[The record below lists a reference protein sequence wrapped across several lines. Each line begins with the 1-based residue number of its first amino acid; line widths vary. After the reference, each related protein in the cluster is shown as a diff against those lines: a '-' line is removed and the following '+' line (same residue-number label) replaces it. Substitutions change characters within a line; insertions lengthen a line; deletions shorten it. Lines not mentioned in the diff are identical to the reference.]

1 MSWLEAERTELAA
14 ERILDAA
21 GALFV
26 ERGVDKPGMDEV
38 ARAAGC
44 SRATLYR
51 YFENRQALIHAFA
64 HREAR
69 QITKQVAQVT
79 AEMTDSRSRVVE
91 AVVACLAAVRERP
104 HLAAWYAGDSTL
116 LREVLRDSPIIR
128 GSAQAFLASD
138 DDPDLA
144 DWVLRIILSFLT
156 DPGDD
161 EAQERRLLERFLR
174 SPGRDAVTG
183 RSGPAC

>member
-1 MSWLEAERTELAA
+1 MSWLEAERSELAA

-21 GALFV
+21 GELFV

-51 YFENRQALIHAFA
+51 YFENRQALIYAFA

-69 QITKQVAQVT
+69 LITKQVAQAT
-79 AEMTDSRSRVVE
+79 TDVSDPRSRVVE
-91 AVVACLAAVRERP
+91 AVIACLAAVRERP
-104 HLAAWYAGDSTL
+104 HLAAWYTGDSTL
-116 LREVLRDSPIIR
+116 LREVLHDSPIIR
-128 GSAQAFLASD
+128 GVAQSYLASD
-138 DDPDLA
+138 PDAIDPDLA

-156 DPGDD
+156 SPGDD
-161 EAQERRLLERFLR
+161 KEAERRLLERFLL
-174 SPGRDAVTG
+174 SP
-183 RSGPAC
+183 PA

>member
-21 GALFV
+21 GALFM

-69 QITKQVAQVT
+69 LITKEVAQVAADVT
-79 AEMTDSRSRVVE
+79 EPRGRVVE
-91 AVVACLAAVRERP
+91 SVLACLAAVRERP

-128 GSAQAFLASD
+128 GTAQTYLAAD
-138 DDPDLA
+138 AEDPDLA

-161 EAQERRLLERFLR
+161 EAQERRLLERFLTI
-174 SPGRDAVTG
+174 PG
-183 RSGPAC
+183 

>member
-1 MSWLEAERTELAA
+1 MSWLADAKTDLAA

-26 ERGVDKPGMDEV
+26 ERGVGKPGMDEV

-51 YFENRQALIHAFA
+51 YFENRQALIQAFA

-69 QITKQVAQVT
+69 LITTQVAQAT
-79 AEMTDSRSRVVE
+79 ADVSDPRRRVVE
-91 AVVACLAAVRERP
+91 AVIACLDAVRERP

-116 LREVLRDSPIIR
+116 LREVLHDSPVIR
-128 GSAQAFLASD
+128 GTAQNYLASD
-138 DDPDLA
+138 AEGSDPDLV
-144 DWVLRIILSFLT
+144 DWVLRIILSFLS
-156 DPGDD
+156 DPGED
-161 EAQERRLLERFLR
+161 EDAERRLLERFLVPPR
-174 SPGRDAVTG
+174 E
-183 RSGPAC
+183 

>member
-1 MSWLEAERTELAA
+1 MSWLEVERTELAA

-51 YFENRQALIHAFA
+51 YFENRQALIYAFA

-69 QITKQVAQVT
+69 LITKQVAQVT
-79 AEMTDSRSRVVE
+79 TEVSDPRRRVVE
-91 AVVACLAAVRERP
+91 AVLACLAAVRERP
-104 HLAAWYAGDSTL
+104 HLAAWYVGDSTL
-116 LREVLRDSPIIR
+116 LREVLHDSPVIR
-128 GSAQAFLASD
+128 GVAQSYLASD
-138 DDPDLA
+138 SEATDPDLA
-144 DWVLRIILSFLT
+144 DWILRIILSFLSN
-156 DPGDD
+156 PGDD
-161 EAQERRLLERFLR
+161 EEEERRLLERFLVVPPR
-174 SPGRDAVTG
+174 S
-183 RSGPAC
+183 

>member
-1 MSWLEAERTELAA
+1 MSWLADAKTELAA

-21 GALFV
+21 GVLFV
-26 ERGVDKPGMDEV
+26 ERGVDEPGMDEV

-51 YFENRQALIHAFA
+51 YFENRNALIYAFA

-69 QITKQVAQVT
+69 LITKQVAQAT
-79 AEMTDSRSRVVE
+79 ADVADPHRRLVA
-91 AVVACLAAVRERP
+91 AVLACLAAVRERP
-104 HLAAWYAGDSTL
+104 HLQAWYAGDSTL
-116 LREVLRDSPIIR
+116 LREVLHESPVIR
-128 GSAQAFLASD
+128 GAAQSYLAPDAEAS
-138 DDPDLA
+138 DPDLV

-161 EAQERRLLERFLR
+161 EDAERRLLERFLLV
-174 SPGRDAVTG
+174 SPR
-183 RSGPAC
+183 R

>member
-1 MSWLEAERTELAA
+1 MSWLADARTELAA

-26 ERGVDKPGMDEV
+26 EQGVDKPGMDEV

-69 QITKQVAQVT
+69 LITKQVAQST
-79 AEMTDSRSRVVE
+79 ADVADPRRRVVE
-91 AVVACLAAVRERP
+91 AVLACLAAVRERP

-116 LREVLRDSPIIR
+116 LREVLHDSPVIR
-128 GSAQAFLASD
+128 GTAQSYLAADAVGS
-138 DDPDLA
+138 DPDLV
-144 DWVLRIILSFLT
+144 DWVLRIILSFLS

-161 EAQERRLLERFLR
+161 EDAERRLLERFLLV
-174 SPGRDAVTG
+174 SPGT
-183 RSGPAC
+183 

>member
-1 MSWLEAERTELAA
+1 MSWLETERTELAA

-69 QITKQVAQVT
+69 LITKQVAQV
-79 AEMTDSRSRVVE
+79 AADVTDPRRRVVE
-91 AVVACLAAVRERP
+91 AVLACLAAVRERP

-128 GSAQAFLASD
+128 GSAEAFLASD
-138 DDPDLA
+138 EEDPDLA

-156 DPGDD
+156 EPGDD
-161 EAQERRLLERFLR
+161 EAQERRLLERFLV
-174 SPGRDAVTG
+174 SL
-183 RSGPAC
+183 

>member
-1 MSWLEAERTELAA
+1 MSWLEAERSELAA

-51 YFENRQALIHAFA
+51 YFENRQALIYAFA

-69 QITKQVAQVT
+69 LITAQVGEAT
-79 AEMTDSRSRVVE
+79 ADVSDPRRRVVE
-91 AVVACLAAVRERP
+91 AVLSCLAAVRERP
-104 HLAAWYAGDSTL
+104 HLAAWYSGDSTL
-116 LREVLRDSPIIR
+116 LREVLHDSPVIR
-128 GSAQAFLASD
+128 GTADTYLASEGS
-138 DDPDLA
+138 DPDLA
-144 DWVLRIILSFLT
+144 DWILRIILSFLS

-161 EAQERRLLERFLR
+161 EEAERRLLERFLV
-174 SPGRDAVTG
+174 VT
-183 RSGPAC
+183 

>member
-1 MSWLEAERTELAA
+1 MSWLAEAKTDLAA

-21 GALFV
+21 GELFV
-26 ERGVDKPGMDEV
+26 ERGVGKPGMDEV

-51 YFENRQALIHAFA
+51 YFENRQALIQAFA

-69 QITKQVAQVT
+69 LITTQVAQAT
-79 AEMTDSRSRVVE
+79 ADISDPRRRVVE
-91 AVVACLAAVRERP
+91 AVIACLAAVRERP

-116 LREVLRDSPIIR
+116 LREVLHDSPLIR
-128 GSAQAFLASD
+128 GTAQSYLTADAED
-138 DDPDLA
+138 ADPDLG
-144 DWVLRIILSFLT
+144 DWVLRIILSFLS

-161 EAQERRLLERFLR
+161 EDAERRLLERFLLVPPL
-174 SPGRDAVTG
+174 S
-183 RSGPAC
+183 

>member
-26 ERGVDKPGMDEV
+26 ERGVDRPGMDEV

-69 QITKQVAQVT
+69 LITTQVAQAT
-79 AEMTDSRSRVVE
+79 ADVSDPHRRVVE
-91 AVVACLAAVRERP
+91 AVLACLAAVRERP
-104 HLAAWYAGDSTL
+104 HLATWYAGDSTL
-116 LREVLRDSPIIR
+116 LREVLHDSPVIR
-128 GSAQAFLASD
+128 GTAQSYLASD
-138 DDPDLA
+138 AEGSDPDLV
-144 DWVLRIILSFLT
+144 DWVLRIILSFLG
-156 DPGDD
+156 DPGVD
-161 EAQERRLLERFLR
+161 EEAERRLLERFLVPR
-174 SPGRDAVTG
+174 A
-183 RSGPAC
+183 

>member
-1 MSWLEAERTELAA
+1 MSWLEAERSELAA

-51 YFENRQALIHAFA
+51 YFENRQALIYAFA

-69 QITKQVAQVT
+69 LITKQVAQAT
-79 AEMTDSRSRVVE
+79 TDVSDPRLRVVE

-116 LREVLRDSPIIR
+116 LREVLRDSPVIR
-128 GSAQAFLASD
+128 GVAQSYLASD
-138 DDPDLA
+138 SEATDPDLA
-144 DWVLRIILSFLT
+144 DWILRIILSFLSN
-156 DPGDD
+156 PGDD
-161 EAQERRLLERFLR
+161 EEAERRLLERFLVV
-174 SPGRDAVTG
+174 P
-183 RSGPAC
+183 PLI

>member
-51 YFENRQALIHAFA
+51 YFENRNALIHAFA

-69 QITKQVAQVT
+69 LITNHVAQVT
-79 AEMTDSRSRVVE
+79 ADVSDPDRRLVE
-91 AVVACLAAVRERP
+91 AVLACLAAVRQRP

-128 GSAQAFLASD
+128 GTTESFLASGD
-138 DDPDLA
+138 ADPDLA

-156 DPGDD
+156 EPGEDRA
-161 EAQERRLLERFLR
+161 EERRLLERFLVIP
-174 SPGRDAVTG
+174 S
-183 RSGPAC
+183 

>member
-69 QITKQVAQVT
+69 QITQHVGEVVAEV
-79 AEMTDSRSRVVE
+79 TDSRSRVVE

-128 GSAQAFLASD
+128 GSAESYLASGAE
-138 DDPDLA
+138 DPDLA

-161 EAQERRLLERFLR
+161 EAQERRLLERFLV
-174 SPGRDAVTG
+174 SP
-183 RSGPAC
+183 S

>member
-1 MSWLEAERTELAA
+1 MSWLEAERSELAA

-51 YFENRQALIHAFA
+51 YFENRRELVYAFA
-64 HREAR
+64 HRESR
-69 QITKQVAQVT
+69 LITEQVARATEQ
-79 AEMTDSRSRVVE
+79 TDPRHRVVE
-91 AVVACLAAVRERP
+91 AVLACLAAVRERP
-104 HLAAWYAGDSTL
+104 HLQAWYAGDSTL
-116 LREVLRDSPIIR
+116 LREVLHGSPVIR
-128 GSAQAFLASD
+128 GSAQSYLSTDAD
-138 DDPDLA
+138 VPDQDLV

-156 DPGDD
+156 EPGESP
-161 EAQERRLLERFLR
+161 EAERRLLERFLP
-174 SPGRDAVTG
+174 STG
-183 RSGPAC
+183 R

>member
-69 QITKQVAQVT
+69 LITQQVGQVV
-79 AEMTDSRSRVVE
+79 ADVADPRRRVVE
-91 AVVACLAAVRERP
+91 AVLACLAAVRERP

-128 GSAQAFLASD
+128 GSAESYLASGAE
-138 DDPDLA
+138 DPDLA
-144 DWVLRIILSFLT
+144 DWVLRIILSFLV
-156 DPGDD
+156 DPGED
-161 EAQERRLLERFLR
+161 AAAERRLLERFLLPP
-174 SPGRDAVTG
+174 SGR
-183 RSGPAC
+183 PAATS

>member
-21 GALFV
+21 GELFV

-51 YFENRQALIHAFA
+51 YFENRQALIYAFA

-69 QITKQVAQVT
+69 LITKQVAQAT
-79 AEMTDSRSRVVE
+79 TDESDPRSRVVE

-116 LREVLRDSPIIR
+116 LREVLHDSPIIR
-128 GSAQAFLASD
+128 GVAQSYLASD
-138 DDPDLA
+138 PDATDPDLA

-156 DPGDD
+156 SPGDD
-161 EAQERRLLERFLR
+161 EEAERRLLERFLVVPPR
-174 SPGRDAVTG
+174 S
-183 RSGPAC
+183 

>member
-1 MSWLEAERTELAA
+1 MNWLEAERSELAA

-26 ERGVDKPGMDEV
+26 ERGVDRPGMDEV

-69 QITKQVAQVT
+69 SITKQVAQATARAT
-79 AEMTDSRSRVVE
+79 AEVSDPRRRVVE
-91 AVVACLAAVRERP
+91 AVLACLAAVRERP
-104 HLAAWYAGDSTL
+104 HLTAWYAGDSTL
-116 LREVLRDSPIIR
+116 LREVFRDSPLIR
-128 GSAQAFLASD
+128 GTAESYLASGEE
-138 DDPDLA
+138 DPDLA

-156 DPGDD
+156 EPGEDA
-161 EAQERRLLERFLR
+161 EAERRLLERFLPVPR
-174 SPGRDAVTG
+174 
-183 RSGPAC
+183 

>member
-69 QITKQVAQVT
+69 SITKQVGQVT
-79 AEMTDSRSRVVE
+79 ADVSDPQRRVVE
-91 AVVACLAAVRERP
+91 AVLACLAAVRERP

-128 GSAQAFLASD
+128 GSAQAFLAAD
-138 DDPDLA
+138 EEDPDLA
-144 DWVLRIILSFLT
+144 DWVLRIILSLLT

-161 EAQERRLLERFLR
+161 EAQERRLLERFLVVPP
-174 SPGRDAVTG
+174 PG
-183 RSGPAC
+183 

>member
-51 YFENRQALIHAFA
+51 YFENRQALIYAFA

-69 QITKQVAQVT
+69 LITKQVARAT
-79 AEMTDSRSRVVE
+79 TDVSDPRSRVVE

-116 LREVLRDSPIIR
+116 LREVLHDSSVIR
-128 GSAQAFLASD
+128 GVAQSYLAADSD
-138 DDPDLA
+138 ATDPDLA

-156 DPGDD
+156 SPGDD
-161 EAQERRLLERFLR
+161 EESERRLLERFLVVP
-174 SPGRDAVTG
+174 PG
-183 RSGPAC
+183 S

>member
-1 MSWLEAERTELAA
+1 MSWLEVERTELAA

-51 YFENRQALIHAFA
+51 YFENRQALIYAFA

-69 QITKQVAQVT
+69 LITKQVAQV
-79 AEMTDSRSRVVE
+79 ATDVSDPRRRVVE
-91 AVVACLAAVRERP
+91 AVLACLAAVRERP

-116 LREVLRDSPIIR
+116 LREVLHDSPVIR
-128 GSAQAFLASD
+128 GVAQSYLASD
-138 DDPDLA
+138 SEATDPDLA
-144 DWVLRIILSFLT
+144 DWILRIILSFLS

-161 EAQERRLLERFLR
+161 EAAERRLLERFLVVPPR
-174 SPGRDAVTG
+174 S
-183 RSGPAC
+183 

>member
-21 GALFV
+21 GELFV

-51 YFENRQALIHAFA
+51 YFENRQALIYAFA

-69 QITKQVAQVT
+69 LITKQVAQVA
-79 AEMTDSRSRVVE
+79 AEVSDPRSRVVE

-116 LREVLRDSPIIR
+116 LREVLHDSPIIR
-128 GSAQAFLASD
+128 GVAQSYLASD
-138 DDPDLA
+138 LDASDPDLA

-156 DPGDD
+156 SPGDD
-161 EAQERRLLERFLR
+161 EDAERRLLERFLVVPSR
-174 SPGRDAVTG
+174 S
-183 RSGPAC
+183 

>member
-21 GALFV
+21 GELFV

-69 QITKQVAQVT
+69 LITKQVAEAT
-79 AEMTDSRSRVVE
+79 TDVSDPRRRVVE
-91 AVVACLAAVRERP
+91 AVISCLAAVRERP

-116 LREVLRDSPIIR
+116 LREVLHDSPIIR
-128 GSAQAFLASD
+128 GSAESYLASGAT
-138 DDPDLA
+138 DPDLA
-144 DWVLRIILSFLT
+144 DWVLRIILSFLIS
-156 DPGDD
+156 PGDD
-161 EAQERRLLERFLR
+161 VEAERRQLERFLVMPP
-174 SPGRDAVTG
+174 S
-183 RSGPAC
+183 S

>member
-21 GALFV
+21 GELFV

-51 YFENRQALIHAFA
+51 YFENRQALVHAFA

-69 QITKQVAQVT
+69 LITTQVARAMADVS
-79 AEMTDSRSRVVE
+79 DPRRRVVE

-128 GSAQAFLASD
+128 GTAESYLAAGES
-138 DDPDLA
+138 DPDLA
-144 DWVLRIILSFLT
+144 DWVLRIIMSFLT
-156 DPGDD
+156 EPGVD
-161 EAQERRLLERFLR
+161 EDAERRLLERFLVPLR
-174 SPGRDAVTG
+174 E
-183 RSGPAC
+183 

>member
-1 MSWLEAERTELAA
+1 MNWLEAERTELAA

-51 YFENRQALIHAFA
+51 YFENRQALIYAFA

-69 QITKQVAQVT
+69 LITKQVGQAV
-79 AEMTDSRSRVVE
+79 AEVPDPRRRVVE
-91 AVVACLAAVRERP
+91 AVLACLAAVRERP
-104 HLAAWYAGDSTL
+104 HLAAWYAGDSTV
-116 LREVLRDSPIIR
+116 LREVLHDSPVIR
-128 GSAQAFLASD
+128 GIAQSYLASD
-138 DDPDLA
+138 AEVTDPDLA
-144 DWVLRIILSFLT
+144 DWILRIILSFLS

-161 EAQERRLLERFLR
+161 EEAERRQLGRFLVV
-174 SPGRDAVTG
+174 P
-183 RSGPAC
+183 

>member
-26 ERGVDKPGMDEV
+26 ERGVDRPGMDEV

-51 YFENRQALIHAFA
+51 YFENRQALIYAFA

-69 QITKQVAQVT
+69 LITKQVAQV
-79 AEMTDSRSRVVE
+79 ATDVSDPRRRVVE
-91 AVVACLAAVRERP
+91 IVLACLAAVRERP

-116 LREVLRDSPIIR
+116 LREVLHDSPVIR
-128 GSAQAFLASD
+128 GVAQSYLASD
-138 DDPDLA
+138 ADATDPDLA
-144 DWVLRIILSFLT
+144 GWILRIILSFLT
-156 DPGDD
+156 SPGDD
-161 EAQERRLLERFLR
+161 EETERRLLERFLVV
-174 SPGRDAVTG
+174 PLG
-183 RSGPAC
+183 

>member
-21 GALFV
+21 GALFA

-69 QITKQVAQVT
+69 LITQQVARAT
-79 AEMTDSRSRVVE
+79 TDVSDPRRRVVE
-91 AVVACLAAVRERP
+91 AVISCLAAVRERP

-116 LREVLRDSPIIR
+116 LREVLHDSPIIR
-128 GSAQAFLASD
+128 GSAESYLAAGAT
-138 DDPDLA
+138 DPDLA
-144 DWVLRIILSFLT
+144 DWVLRIILSFLVS
-156 DPGDD
+156 PGAD
-161 EAQERRLLERFLR
+161 EEAERRQLERFLVVPP
-174 SPGRDAVTG
+174 S
-183 RSGPAC
+183 S

>member
-69 QITKQVAQVT
+69 LITKQVAQAT
-79 AEMTDSRSRVVE
+79 TDVSDPRRRVVE
-91 AVVACLAAVRERP
+91 AVISCLAAVRERP

-116 LREVLRDSPIIR
+116 LREVLHDSPIIR
-128 GSAQAFLASD
+128 GSAESYLASGAT
-138 DDPDLA
+138 DPDLA
-144 DWVLRIILSFLT
+144 DWVLRIILSFLVS
-156 DPGDD
+156 PGDD
-161 EAQERRLLERFLR
+161 EEAERRQLERFLVMP
-174 SPGRDAVTG
+174 S
-183 RSGPAC
+183 S

>member
-51 YFENRQALIHAFA
+51 YFENRQALIYAFA

-69 QITKQVAQVT
+69 LITKQVAQAT
-79 AEMTDSRSRVVE
+79 TDVSDPRSRVVE

-128 GSAQAFLASD
+128 GTAEGYLASGD
-138 DDPDLA
+138 ADPDLA

-156 DPGDD
+156 EPGDD
-161 EAQERRLLERFLR
+161 EEAERRLLERFL
-174 SPGRDAVTG
+174 VV
-183 RSGPAC
+183 PASS

>member
-1 MSWLEAERTELAA
+1 MSWLAEAKTDLAA

-26 ERGVDKPGMDEV
+26 ERGVGKPGMDEV

-51 YFENRQALIHAFA
+51 YFENRQVLIQAFA

-69 QITKQVAQVT
+69 LITAQVARAT
-79 AEMTDSRSRVVE
+79 AAVPDPRCRLVE
-91 AVVACLAAVRERP
+91 AVLVCLAAVRERP
-104 HLAAWYAGDSTL
+104 HLQAWYAGDSTL
-116 LREVLRDSPIIR
+116 LREVLHESSVIR
-128 GSAQAFLASD
+128 GSAQTYLAPDAEGS
-138 DDPDLA
+138 DPDLV

-161 EAQERRLLERFLR
+161 EEAERRLLERFL
-174 SPGRDAVTG
+174 PGTASAPQRNE
-183 RSGPAC
+183 

>member
-21 GALFV
+21 GELFV

-69 QITKQVAQVT
+69 LITKQVAEAT
-79 AEMTDSRSRVVE
+79 TDVSDPRRRVVE
-91 AVVACLAAVRERP
+91 AVISCLAAVRERP

-116 LREVLRDSPIIR
+116 LREVLHDSPIIR
-128 GSAQAFLASD
+128 GSAESYLASGAA
-138 DDPDLA
+138 DPDLA
-144 DWVLRIILSFLT
+144 DWVLRIILSFLIS
-156 DPGDD
+156 PGDD
-161 EAQERRLLERFLR
+161 VEAERRQLERFLVMPP
-174 SPGRDAVTG
+174 S
-183 RSGPAC
+183 S

>member
-21 GALFV
+21 GELFV

-51 YFENRQALIHAFA
+51 YFENRQALIYAFA

-69 QITKQVAQVT
+69 LITKQVAQAT
-79 AEMTDSRSRVVE
+79 TDVSDPRSRVVE

-116 LREVLRDSPIIR
+116 LREVLRDSPLIR
-128 GSAQAFLASD
+128 GSAQNYLAQDAESPD
-138 DDPDLA
+138 LDLA

-161 EAQERRLLERFLR
+161 EEAERRLLERFL
-174 SPGRDAVTG
+174 AV
-183 RSGPAC
+183 PQ